1 MLTYKC
7 EPGEAEE
14 VSIAQV
20 PNPASQWTFINDIM
34 QPGLG
39 AREEDAVDH
48 VARTDG
54 YYEDVNPLKVLA

>member
-20 PNPASQWTFINDIM
+20 PNPARQWTFINELM

-39 AREEDAVDH
+39 ACEEDGVDH
-48 VARTDG
+48 VACTNG
-54 YYEDVNPLKVLA
+54 HHEDVHPLKVLA